1 MTLGGFSDMD
11 WNDVSTERLTQAIE
25 NGRLTRRQ
33 TNKALV
39 SAGLMSIG
47 MVFGPKMAG
56 AAAADHPTVFT
67 WSGYEDDGFMGS
79 YVEAYG
85 EKPNFSFWG
94 DEEEAFA
101 KMRAGFDPDV
111 TAPCSYKINHWND
124 AGMLAEIDSD
134 RLTNWSEQ
142 IPSLT
147 NVPDTIHD
155 GKRLWICEDWGQ
167 TSITYRTDLVDIE
180 EESWGL
186 VWDKR
191 YAGRLSMI
199 DSLIDGVM
207 VAAIYIGA
215 KDPYNMT
222 PDEVATTKEALQE
235 QIPLLRFY
243 SNSMTE
249 VEQALASGELV
260 AAVTWN
266 ASALEL
272 SNQGLPVRFMVPKEG
287 AMTWTCGLSL
297 MSWADPAKLDRSYAV
312 LDSYI
317 SKESGYWEITN
328 WGYGHANARAF
339 DSVTDEELAA
349 RGLSNDPDALIN
361 SGIFQAAIGNE
372 PELQAMFEEV
382 KAGF

>member
-1 MTLGGFSDMD
+1 MD

-339 DSVTDEELAA
+339 DNVTDEELAA
-349 RGLSNDPDALIN
+349 RGLSNDPDALIS

>member
-1 MTLGGFSDMD
+1 MD

-33 TNKALV
+33 MHKVLASV
-39 SAGLMSIG
+39 GAVSIG
-47 MVFGPKMAG
+47 MTFGPRGAG
-56 AAAADHPTVFT
+56 AAASDHPTVFT
-67 WSGYEDDGFMGS
+67 WAGYEEDGFIQHYLDEFG
-79 YVEAYG
+79 EA
-85 EKPNFSFWG
+85 PNFSFWG
-94 DEEEAFA
+94 DEEEALA
-101 KMRAGFDPDV
+101 KMRAGFHPDI
-111 TAPCSYKINHWND
+111 TAPCSYKIPHWND
-124 AGMLAEIDSD
+124 AGILAEIDSD

-142 IPSLT
+142 VPSLT
-147 NVPDTIHD
+147 RVPGTIID
-155 GKRLWICEDWGQ
+155 GKRLWVCEDWGQ

-186 VWDKR
+186 VWDER

-215 KDPYNMT
+215 EDPYNMT
-222 PDEVATTKEALQE
+222 PDEVAKTKQALQK
-235 QIPLLRFY
+235 QLPLLRYY
-243 SNSMTE
+243 SNSMTD
-249 VEQALASGELV
+249 VEQSLASGELV

-266 ASALEL
+266 SSALEL
-272 SNQGLPVRFMVPKEG
+272 NNQGIPVRFMVPKEG

-297 MSWADPAKLDRSYAV
+297 MTFADPEKIDRSYKII
-312 LDSYI
+312 DSYL
-317 SKESGYWEITN
+317 SKEAGYYEITE

-339 DSVTDEELAA
+339 DNVTEEELKL
-349 RGLSNDPDALIN
+349 RGLSKDPDELIA
-361 SGIFQAAIGNE
+361 SGIFQEPIGNE

>member
-339 DSVTDEELAA
+339 DNVTDEELAA
-349 RGLSNDPDALIN
+349 RGLSNDPDALIS

>member
-1 MTLGGFSDMD
+1 MD
-11 WNDVSTERLTQAIE
+11 WNDVSTERLVQAIE
-25 NGRLTRRQ
+25 TGRLSRRQ
-33 TNKALV
+33 MNTALT
-39 SAGLMSIG
+39 SAGVMSFG
-47 MVFGPKMAG
+47 MVFGPKVAG
-56 AAAADHPTVFT
+56 AADEDNPMVFT
-67 WSGYEDDGFMGS
+67 WGGYDDDGFIGQ
-79 YVEAYG
+79 YIDAYG
-85 EKPNFSFWG
+85 ERPNFSFFG

-101 KMRAGFDPDV
+101 KMRAGFQPDV

-134 RLTNWSEQ
+134 RLSNWGEM

-147 NVPDTIHD
+147 NVPDTIHG
-155 GKRLWICEDWGQ
+155 GKRLWVCMDWGQ

-186 VWDKR
+186 LWDKR

-207 VAAIYIGA
+207 VAAIYAGA
-215 KDPYNMT
+215 VDPYNMT
-222 PDEVATTKEALQE
+222 PDEVATTKKLLQE

-260 AAVTWN
+260 AAATWN
-266 ASALEL
+266 SSALEL
-272 SNQGLPVRFMVPKEG
+272 TNQGLPVRFMVPKEG

-297 MSWADPAKLDRSYAV
+297 MTWADPAKLDRSYAA
-312 LDSYI
+312 LDAYL
-317 SKESGYWEITN
+317 SKEAGYFEITE
-328 WGYGHANARAF
+328 WGYGHSNARAF
-339 DSVTDEELAA
+339 DNVTAEELAA
-349 RGLSNDPDALIN
+349 RGLSDDPDALIS

-372 PELQAMFEEV
+372 PELQTMFEEV

>member
-39 SAGLMSIG
+39 SAGLMSFG

-56 AAAADHPTVFT
+56 AAAEDHPTVFT

-101 KMRAGFDPDV
+101 KMRAGFEPDLA
-111 TAPCSYKINHWND
+111 APCSYKINHWND

-186 VWDKR
+186 VWDER

-222 PDEVATTKEALQE
+222 PDEVATTKKALQE

-266 ASALEL
+266 SSALEL

-297 MSWADPAKLDRSYAV
+297 MTWADPNKMDRSYAV

-317 SKESGYWEITN
+317 SKESGYFEIIE

-339 DSVTDEELAA
+339 DDVTEEELAA
-349 RGLSNDPDALIN
+349 RGLLNDPDALIA

>member
-1 MTLGGFSDMD
+1 MD

-167 TSITYRTDLVDIE
+167 TSIIYRTDLVDIE

-339 DSVTDEELAA
+339 DNVTDEELAA
-349 RGLSNDPDALIN
+349 RGLSNDPDALIS

>member
-1 MTLGGFSDMD
+1 MLD
-11 WNDVSTERLTQAIE
+11 WNDVSTERLVEAVKS
-25 NGRLTRRQ
+25 GKMTRREMGQ
-33 TNKALV
+33 ALASV
-39 SAGLMSIG
+39 GVAALGTTIM
-47 MVFGPKMAG
+47 PKIAG
-56 AAAADHPTVFT
+56 AAVEDHPTVFT
-67 WSGYEDDGFMGS
+67 WSGYEDDGFMG
-79 YVEAYG
+79 AYMAKYDD

-101 KMRAGFDPDV
+101 KMRAGFKPDV
-111 TAPCSYKINHWND
+111 TSPCSYKIPHWND
-124 AGMLAEIDSD
+124 AGILAPIDSD
-134 RLTNWSEQ
+134 RLSNWSDM
-142 IPSLT
+142 IPTLT
-147 NVPDTIHD
+147 KVPGTIINGD
-155 GKRLWICEDWGQ
+155 RLWVCQDWGQ

-186 VWDKR
+186 MWDER

-207 VAAIYIGA
+207 VAAIYGGA

-222 PDEVATTKEALQE
+222 PEEVAMTKKLLQE

-243 SNSMTE
+243 SNSMTD

-266 ASALEL
+266 SSALEL
-272 SNQGLPVRFMVPKEG
+272 NNQGLPVRFMVPKEG

-297 MSWADPAKLDRSYAV
+297 MTDADPKKLDRSYAI
-312 LDSYI
+312 LDSYL
-317 SKESGYWEITN
+317 SKESGYWEITE

-339 DSVTDEELAA
+339 DNVTEEQLAA

-361 SGIFQAAIGNE
+361 SGIFQEPIGNE
-372 PELQAMFEEV
+372 PELQTMFEEV

>member
-1 MTLGGFSDMD
+1 MN
-11 WNDVSTERLTQAIE
+11 WNDVSTERLVQAI
-25 NGRLTRRQ
+25 GDRRLTRRQ
-33 TNKALV
+33 THQMLGTV
-39 SAGLMSIG
+39 GLASIG
-47 MVFGPKMAG
+47 MVFGPKLAS
-56 AAAADHPTVFT
+56 AAAEDHPTVFT
-67 WSGYEDDGFMGS
+67 WSGYGDEGFFGQ
-79 YVEAYG
+79 YLAAYN
-85 EKPNFSFWG
+85 EMPNFSYWG

-101 KMRAGFDPDV
+101 KMRAGFQPDI

-124 AGMLAEIDSD
+124 AGILAPIDET
-134 RLTNWSEQ
+134 RLSNWSEQ

-147 NVPDTIHD
+147 NVPDTIRD
-155 GKRLWICEDWGQ
+155 GKRLWVCEDWGQ
-167 TSITYRTDLVDIE
+167 TSITYRTDLVDITIE

-207 VAAIYIGA
+207 VAAIYAGA

-222 PDEVATTKEALQE
+222 PDEVATTKKLLQE

-266 ASALEL
+266 SSALEL
-272 SNQGLPVRFMVPKEG
+272 TNQGLPVRFMVPKEG

-297 MSWADPAKLDRSYAV
+297 MSWADPAKMDRSYAV
-312 LDSYI
+312 LDSYL
-317 SKESGYWEITN
+317 SKEAGYFEITE

-339 DSVTDEELAA
+339 DNVTEEELAA
-349 RGLSNDPDALIN
+349 RGLTNDPDALIA

-372 PELQAMFEEV
+372 AELQTMFEEV

>member
-1 MTLGGFSDMD
+1 MD
-11 WNDVSTERLTQAIE
+11 WNDVSTERLVQAIE
-25 NGRLTRRQ
+25 NGRLSRRQ
-33 TNKALV
+33 MNTALTSV
-39 SAGLMSIG
+39 GLMSFG
-47 MVFGPKMAG
+47 MVFGPKVAG
-56 AAAADHPTVFT
+56 AAAEDNPSVFT
-67 WSGYEDDGFMGS
+67 WSGYDDDGFMGA
-79 YVEAYG
+79 YIETYG
-85 EKPNFSFWG
+85 ERPNFSFWG

-101 KMRAGFDPDV
+101 KMRAGFEPDI

-134 RLTNWSEQ
+134 RLSNWSEQ

-155 GKRLWICEDWGQ
+155 GKRLWICEDWGL

-186 VWDKR
+186 LWDER

-207 VAAIYIGA
+207 VAAIYGGA

-222 PDEVATTKEALQE
+222 PDEVATTKKLLQE
-235 QIPLLRFY
+235 QLPLLRFY
-243 SNSMTE
+243 SNSMTD

-260 AAVTWN
+260 AAATWN
-266 ASALEL
+266 SSALEL
-272 SNQGLPVRFMVPKEG
+272 TNQGLPVRFMVPKEG

-297 MSWADPAKLDRSYAV
+297 MTWADPKKMDRAYAV

-317 SKESGYWEITN
+317 SKESGYFEIIE

-339 DSVTDEELAA
+339 DNVTEEELKA
-349 RGLSNDPDALIN
+349 RGLSKDPDELIN

-372 PELQAMFEEV
+372 PELQTMFEEV

>member
-111 TAPCSYKINHWND
+111 TSPCSYKINHWND

-339 DSVTDEELAA
+339 DNVTDEELAA

-361 SGIFQAAIGNE
+361 SGIFQGAIGNE

>member
-1 MTLGGFSDMD
+1 MD

-101 KMRAGFDPDV
+101 KMRAGFDPDG

-339 DSVTDEELAA
+339 DNVTDEELAA
-349 RGLSNDPDALIN
+349 RGLSNDPDALIS

>member
-1 MTLGGFSDMD
+1 MLD
-11 WNDVSTERLTQAIE
+11 WNDVSTERLVEAVKS
-25 NGRLTRRQ
+25 GKMTRREMGQ
-33 TNKALV
+33 ALASV
-39 SAGLMSIG
+39 GVAALGTTIM
-47 MVFGPKMAG
+47 PKIAG
-56 AAAADHPTVFT
+56 AAVEDHPTVFT
-67 WSGYEDDGFMGS
+67 WSGYEDDGFMG
-79 YVEAYG
+79 AYMAKYDD

-101 KMRAGFDPDV
+101 KMRAGFKPDV
-111 TAPCSYKINHWND
+111 TSPCSYKIPHWND
-124 AGMLAEIDSD
+124 AGILAPIDSD
-134 RLTNWSEQ
+134 RLSNWSDM
-142 IPSLT
+142 IPTLT
-147 NVPDTIHD
+147 KVPGTIINGD
-155 GKRLWICEDWGQ
+155 RLWVCQDWGQ

-186 VWDKR
+186 MWDER

-207 VAAIYIGA
+207 VAAIYGGA

-222 PDEVATTKEALQE
+222 TEEVAMAKDLLKKQL
-235 QIPLLRFY
+235 PLLRFY
-243 SNSMTE
+243 SNSMTD

-266 ASALEL
+266 SSALEL
-272 SNQGLPVRFMVPKEG
+272 NNQGLPVRFMVPKEG

-297 MSWADPAKLDRSYAV
+297 MTDADPKKLDRSYAI
-312 LDSYI
+312 LDSYL
-317 SKESGYWEITN
+317 SKESGYWEITE

-339 DSVTDEELAA
+339 DNVTEEQLAA

-361 SGIFQAAIGNE
+361 SGIFQEPIGNE
-372 PELQAMFEEV
+372 PELQTMFEEV

>member
-1 MTLGGFSDMD
+1 MLD
-11 WNDVSTERLTQAIE
+11 WNDVSTERLVEAIKS
-25 NGRLTRRQ
+25 GKMTRREMGQ
-33 TNKALV
+33 ALASV
-39 SAGLMSIG
+39 GVAALGTTIM
-47 MVFGPKMAG
+47 PKIAG
-56 AAAADHPTVFT
+56 AAVEDHPTVFT
-67 WSGYEDDGFMGS
+67 WSGYEDDGFMG
-79 YVEAYG
+79 AYMAKYDD

-101 KMRAGFDPDV
+101 KMRAGFKPDV
-111 TAPCSYKINHWND
+111 TSPCSYKIPHWND
-124 AGMLAEIDSD
+124 AGILAPIDSD
-134 RLTNWSEQ
+134 RLSNWSDM
-142 IPSLT
+142 IPTLT
-147 NVPDTIHD
+147 KVPGTIINGD
-155 GKRLWICEDWGQ
+155 RLWVCQDWGQ

-186 VWDKR
+186 MWDER

-207 VAAIYIGA
+207 VAAIYGGA

-222 PDEVATTKEALQE
+222 TEEVAMAKDLLKKQL
-235 QIPLLRFY
+235 PLLRFY
-243 SNSMTE
+243 SNSMTD

-266 ASALEL
+266 SSALEL
-272 SNQGLPVRFMVPKEG
+272 NNQGLPVRFMVPKEG

-297 MSWADPAKLDRSYAV
+297 MTDADPKKLDRSYAI
-312 LDSYI
+312 LDSYL
-317 SKESGYWEITN
+317 SKESGYWEITE

-339 DSVTDEELAA
+339 DNVTEEQLAA

-361 SGIFQAAIGNE
+361 SGIFQEPIGNE
-372 PELQAMFEEV
+372 PELQTMFEEV

>member
-1 MTLGGFSDMD
+1 MD

-111 TAPCSYKINHWND
+111 TSPCSYKINHWND

-339 DSVTDEELAA
+339 DNVTDEELAA

>member
-1 MTLGGFSDMD
+1 MD
-11 WNDVSTERLTQAIE
+11 WNDVSTERLVQAIE
-25 NGRLTRRQ
+25 TGRLSRRQ
-33 TNKALV
+33 MNTALASV
-39 SAGLMSIG
+39 GFMSVG
-47 MVFGPKMAG
+47 MVFGPKVAG
-56 AAAADHPTVFT
+56 AAADDHPTVFT
-67 WSGYEDDGFMGS
+67 WSGYGDEGFFGQ
-79 YVEAYG
+79 YIAEYG
-85 EKPNFSFWG
+85 ELPNFGYWG

-101 KMRAGFDPDV
+101 KMRAGFQPDI

-124 AGMLAEIDSD
+124 AGMLAEIDSS
-134 RLTNWSEQ
+134 RLSNWGEM

-155 GKRLWICEDWGQ
+155 GKRLWICQDWGQ

-186 VWDKR
+186 LWDER

-207 VAAIYIGA
+207 VAAIYAGA

-222 PDEVATTKEALQE
+222 PDEVALTKELLQE

-260 AAVTWN
+260 AAATWN
-266 ASALEL
+266 SSFLEL
-272 SNQGLPVRFMVPKEG
+272 TNQGLPVRFMEPKEG

-297 MSWADPAKLDRSYAV
+297 MTWADPAKIDRSYAV

-317 SKESGYWEITN
+317 SKEAGYFEITE

-339 DSVTDEELAA
+339 DNVTAEELKA
-349 RGLSNDPDALIN
+349 RGLSKDPDELIN

-372 PELQAMFEEV
+372 PELQTMFEEV

>member
-1 MTLGGFSDMD
+1 MN
-11 WNDVSTERLTQAIE
+11 WNDVSTERLVQAID
-25 NGRLTRRQ
+25 NRRLTRRQ
-33 TNKALV
+33 THQMLGTV
-39 SAGLMSIG
+39 GLASIG
-47 MVFGPKMAG
+47 MVFGPKLAG
-56 AAAADHPTVFT
+56 AAAEDHPTMFT
-67 WSGYEDDGFMGS
+67 WSGYEDEGFLGQYMD
-79 YVEAYG
+79 AYGG

-101 KMRAGFDPDV
+101 KMRAGFNPDV
-111 TAPCSYKINHWND
+111 TSPCSYKINHWND
-124 AGMLAEIDSD
+124 AGILAEIDSD
-134 RLTNWSEQ
+134 RITNWHEQ

-155 GKRLWICEDWGQ
+155 GKRLWVCEDWGQ

-186 VWDKR
+186 LWDKR

-207 VAAIYIGA
+207 VAVIYAGA

-222 PDEVATTKEALQE
+222 PDEVATTKKLLQE
-235 QIPLLRFY
+235 QIPLLRYY
-243 SNSMTE
+243 SNSMTD
-249 VEQALASGELV
+249 VEQSLASGELV
-260 AAVTWN
+260 AAATWN
-266 ASALEL
+266 SSALEL
-272 SNQGLPVRFMVPKEG
+272 TNQGLAVRFMEPKEG
-287 AMTWTCGLSL
+287 AMTWTCGMSL

-312 LDSYI
+312 LDTYL
-317 SKESGYWEITN
+317 SKEAGYFEITE

-339 DSVTDEELAA
+339 DNVTAEELAA
-349 RGLSNDPDALIN
+349 RGLSNDPDTLIA

-372 PELQAMFEEV
+372 PELQTMFEEV

>member
-1 MTLGGFSDMD
+1 MD

-111 TAPCSYKINHWND
+111 TSPCSYKINHWND

-339 DSVTDEELAA
+339 DNVTDEELAA

-361 SGIFQAAIGNE
+361 SGIFQGAIGNE

>member
-1 MTLGGFSDMD
+1 MD

-339 DSVTDEELAA
+339 DNVTDEELAA

-361 SGIFQAAIGNE
+361 SGIFQGAIGNE

>member
-1 MTLGGFSDMD
+1 MD